1 MRFKPTLSTLWALL
15 AIALPAAA
23 APTPSLD
30 ELWRVVQQQQST
42 IEQMNKKLDATLQ
55 QLAQA
60 ESKLAGAESK
70 LASTETKLATTETK
84 LADNEKKLEATADA
98 VEAKVAGGEKS
109 SSPSW
114 ADRTS
119 LGGYGELHYNHLDND
134 GVAGGNQNRTDF
146 HRFVI
151 YMSHEFNSWLRF
163 GSELEVEH
171 AVASSE
177 DPGEVEVEQ
186 AWVEMD
192 LNDKHRLRTGLDLL
206 PVGII
211 NTTHEPNTFYGV
223 ERNAIESEIIP
234 STWWEGGAAASGE
247 IRPGLSYDVVMHTGL
262 IMPFTGNDAF
272 RPRAGR
278 TQIAEADDHDV
289 AFTGRL
295 RYTGIAGLELATSG
309 QYQADY
315 TGTGDAAEAAAYLIE
330 THLDYRHASGFGLR
344 ALYARWELGADRN
357 HGLDPG
363 SVGADHLSGWYVEP
377 AYRFALAGLLPAPGE
392 IGVFS
397 RYARWD
403 QADGLG
409 GRFRNYERVSLGL
422 NYWPVPQ
429 VVFKIDGQFEDAD
442 GRVRREFDGFNLGFG
457 YQF

>member
-1 MRFKPTLSTLWALL
+1 MRFRFSSCLAWSLL
-15 AIALPAAA
+15 AIALPATA
-23 APTPSLD
+23 APTPSLE
-30 ELWRVVQQQQST
+30 ELWRLVQQQQAT
-42 IEQMNKKLDATLQ
+42 IEQLNKKLDTTLA
-55 QLAQA
+55 QLAQ
-60 ESKLAGAESK
+60 
-70 LASTETKLATTETK
+70 TETKLAGTQTQLATTETR
-84 LADNEKKLEATADA
+84 LIDHDKKIEATADA
-98 VEAKVAGGEKS
+98 VEAKGAAGEKS

-134 GVAGGNQNRTDF
+134 GAAGGDQNRADM

-151 YMSHEFNSWLRF
+151 YMSHEFNSWMRF

-171 AVASSE
+171 VVASSE

-192 LNDKHRLRTGLDLL
+192 LNDKHRLRAGLDLL
-206 PVGII
+206 PIGII

-223 ERNAIESEIIP
+223 ERNPIETEIIP
-234 STWWEGGAAASGE
+234 STWWEGGAALSGE
-247 IRPGLSYDVVMHTGL
+247 VRPGLSYDVVMHTGFV
-262 IMPFTGNDAF
+262 MPFTGDDAF
-272 RPRAGR
+272 RPREGR
-278 TQIAEADDHDV
+278 TEIAEADDHDV

-295 RYTGIAGLELATSG
+295 RYTGIAGLELAASG

-315 TGTGDAAEAAAYLIE
+315 TGTGDDAEAAAYLME

-344 ALYARWELGADRN
+344 ALYARWELGSDRR
-357 HGLDPG
+357 HGLDP
-363 SVGADHLSGWYVEP
+363 SRFGADHLQGWYVEP
-377 AYRFALAGLLPAPGE
+377 AYRFALAGLLPVPGE
-392 IGVFS
+392 AGLFT

-442 GRVRREFDGFNLGFG
+442 GRVRNEFDGFNLGFG